1 MAPTA
6 RSLDR
11 DPLAVR
17 RALSA
22 ALLAACAARTAPP
35 APAASPDVAAL
46 GWLRGRWCG
55 PHDGGTF
62 CETWRDA
69 PGPSLRGDG
78 AFARGG
84 VRVFGEALSIE
95 ARGGDVYYVATP
107 EGEGTTAFRLTRR
120 ADGEAVFENPA
131 HDFPTRITYRREG
144 DARMA
149 VVVEGPSRR
158 VTFAVARVE

>member
-1 MAPTA
+1 MAPTD
-6 RSLDR
+6 RSTH
-11 DPLAVR
+11 
-17 RALSA
+17 RAPEALLA

-35 APAASPDVAAL
+35 PVAAPPDVAAL

-55 PHDGGTF
+55 AHDGGTF

-78 AFARGG
+78 AFERGG
-84 VRVFGEALSIE
+84 ARVFGEALSIE
-95 ARGGDVYYVATP
+95 ARGGAVYYVATP
-107 EGEGTTAFRLTRR
+107 EGEGATAFRLTRL

-158 VTFAVARVE
+158 VTFAVARAE

>member
-1 MAPTA
+1 MGGPLLLVSLLRA
-6 RSLDR
+6 R
-11 DPLAVR
+11 PYFVA
-17 RALSA
+17 A
-22 ALLAACAARTAPP
+22 ALLAACAARTTPP
-35 APAASPDVAAL
+35 AVASTDVAAL

-62 CETWRDA
+62 CEAWRDA

-78 AFARGG
+78 AFERGG
-84 VRVFGEALSIE
+84 ARVFGEALSIE
-95 ARGGDVYYVATP
+95 ARDGAVYYVATP
-107 EGEGTTAFRLTRR
+107 EGEGATAFRLTRR
-120 ADGEAVFENPA
+120 TRDEAVFENPA

-149 VVVEGPSRR
+149 VVVEGSSRR